1 MSEPDPPTRDQV
13 LYEKS
18 VYLRVYSTTLLQEAK
33 KLRKTSSEL
42 RNANAALA
50 YDLKLIRA
58 VGYFPDRTR
67 QDYLDDVAS
76 DENVDNY

>member
-33 KLRKTSSEL
+33 ELRKTSSEL

-58 VGYFPDRTR
+58 VGYFPNRTR
-67 QDYLDDVAS
+67 QDYLHDVAS
-76 DENVDNY
+76 DENVDNH